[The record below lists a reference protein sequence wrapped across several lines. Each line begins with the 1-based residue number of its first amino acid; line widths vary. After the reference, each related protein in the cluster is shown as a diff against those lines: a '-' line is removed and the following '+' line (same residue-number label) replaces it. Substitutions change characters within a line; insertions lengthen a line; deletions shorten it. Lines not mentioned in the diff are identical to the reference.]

1 MIRILHCVHNR
12 EWQKGF
18 VRWYVRTYYHVHSNC
33 WSYTYMVGVSSHWS
47 TGYPCYC
54 LTIVYSALF
63 SVVAKCP
70 GPLNTTLDTMDRHRE
85 ELGLGKKELP
95 TVSQT
100 HTHINTWYAN
110 AHVRL
115 QVLCMSTLSWVQ
127 THTYIHT
134 HRCSKAQ
141 SWHNNAKAERARLIY
156 KPL

>member
-18 VRWYVRTYYHVHSNC
+18 ARWYVRTYYQVHSNC
-33 WSYTYMVGVSSHWS
+33 WFYTYMVGVSSHWS

-100 HTHINTWYAN
+100 HTHKHMVCKCTCTPASTVHEHAFMGTNT
-110 AHVRL
+110 H
-115 QVLCMSTLSWVQ
+115 
-127 THTYIHT
+127 IHT
-134 HRCSKAQ
+134 HSQMLRGTKLA
-141 SWHNNAKAERARLIY
+141 
-156 KPL
+156 

>member
-18 VRWYVRTYYHVHSNC
+18 ARWYVRTYYQVHSNC
-33 WSYTYMVGVSSHWS
+33 WFYTYMVGVSSHWS

-100 HTHINTWYAN
+100 HTHKHMVCKCTCTPASTVHEHAFMGTNT
-110 AHVRL
+110 H
-115 QVLCMSTLSWVQ
+115 
-127 THTYIHT
+127 IHT
-134 HRCSKAQ
+134 HSQMLQGTKLA
-141 SWHNNAKAERARLIY
+141 
-156 KPL
+156 